1 MIRPDNRYILFVL
14 PALIFFVVIVVLP
27 IFLTVFFSFIEW
39 ERFIVKDIGT
49 LKHYSRLLTDPVL
62 VKSFKHNFLYIG
74 MTIILEVS
82 VGLILAGIAYSMKRS
97 MWFRGLI
104 FAPIILPSLVIGVLW
119 RQIYATSG
127 GLLNTIFT
135 SIGLESVVWLA
146 PPLTIYSVSFVSGW
160 IFAGF
165 YMTIFYAG
173 LSRIPISLLESAE
186 LDGADAFRKF
196 FQIEIP
202 LIKNL
207 IMLSLLLVTT
217 GGFKGFDLFQI
228 LLRRDPLQSG
238 IVLPVQLVRTFFEN
252 RDIGYGSAIS
262 ILLTF
267 VVIIIM
273 LIVSKI
279 SKIVG
284 EVDEY

>member
-14 PALIFFVVIVVLP
+14 PALILFFVIVVLP

-39 ERFIVKDIGT
+39 ERFTVKDIGT
-49 LKHYSRLLTDPVL
+49 LKHYTRLLTDPVL

-74 MTIILEVS
+74 MTILLEGL
-82 VGLILAGIAYSMKRS
+82 VGLLLAGIAYSMKRS

-104 FAPIILPSLVIGVLW
+104 FAPIILPSIVIGVLW

-127 GLLNTIFT
+127 GLINTLIT
-135 SIGLESVVWLA
+135 SMGLESVVWLA

-173 LSRIPISLLESAE
+173 LSRIPASLMEAAE
-186 LDGADAFRKF
+186 LDGAGPVRKF
-196 FQIEIP
+196 LQIEIP

-238 IVLPVQLVRTFFEN
+238 IVLPVLLIRTFFEK

-262 ILLTF
+262 ILLTA
-267 VVIIIM
+267 VVILIM
-273 LIVSKI
+273 LVIGKLTKI
-279 SKIVG
+279 IG

>member
-1 MIRPDNRYILFVL
+1 MIRPDNRYIFFVL
-14 PALIFFVVIVVLP
+14 PALILFFVIVVLP

-39 ERFIVKDIGT
+39 ERFTVKEIGT

-74 MTIILEVS
+74 MTILLEGL
-82 VGLILAGIAYSMKRS
+82 VGLILAGIAYSLKKS

-104 FAPIILPSLVIGVLW
+104 FAPIILPSIVIGVLW

-127 GLLNTIFT
+127 GLINTLIT
-135 SIGLESVVWLA
+135 RMGLESVVWLA

-173 LSRIPISLLESAE
+173 LSRIPDSLMEAAE
-186 LDGADAFRKF
+186 LDGAGPVRKF
-196 FQIEIP
+196 LQIEIP
-202 LIKNL
+202 LIKNM

-217 GGFKGFDLFQI
+217 GGFKSFDLFQI

-238 IVLPVQLVRTFFEN
+238 MILPVQLIRTFFEN

-262 ILLTF
+262 MLLTA

-273 LIVSKI
+273 LAI
-279 SKIVG
+279 SKLRKILG